1 MTDALDQYYR
11 EVKRLLPCS
20 AVEKKR
26 CMEELRNDI
35 TAYLEHTPDASTE
48 DVYATFGTPQSIAES
63 FMGCI
68 DPEQFSHKISAKRK
82 IVIGVIAIVA
92 ALAIVVGVIAV
103 LFTNT
108 LQDFYDG
115 YYVDDVIEYE
125 TLPPDAENNPTPIIE
140 Y

>member
-63 FMGCI
+63 FMVNT
-68 DPEQFSHKISAKRK
+68 DPEQLSHRLSAKRK
-82 IVIGVIAIVA
+82 IVIGVISVVVV
-92 ALAIVVGVIAV
+92 LAIVVGTLVAV
-103 LFTNT
+103 TAYKRQN
-108 LQDFYDG
+108 FYDG
-115 YYVDDVIEYE
+115 YFVETFDNAPAEADVAPSALKTY
-125 TLPPDAENNPTPIIE
+125 
-140 Y
+140 